1 MITVT
6 TAEKVLSKLEGW
18 VLKDPNEDPSDPDPF
33 PESNKIIPIEEVDDA
48 WRTMSSKA
56 RLHIQNNPNVWTTK
70 LINDFVEAVILW
82 SAAHL
87 WRKYNHKVESPAT
100 ETVVVDNRGKDLY
113 LDGLSILNNLKT
125 SRLYGLSQNGGENV
139 ETN

>member
-6 TAEKVLSKLEGW
+6 TAEKVLGKLEGW
-18 VLKDPNEDPSDPDPF
+18 VLKPSGDDPEDPDPF
-33 PESNKIIPIEEVDDA
+33 PDSTKMVPIEEVDDA

-56 RLHIQNNPNVWTTK
+56 RLHIRNNPIVWNTK

-87 WRKYNHKVESPAT
+87 WRKYNNKVESPAT

-125 SRLYGLSQNGGENV
+125 SKLYGLS
-139 ETN
+139 